1 MTDKR
6 PLRLAVDI
14 DGVLANLVAD
24 FVPLM
29 NRRFGRNLTPDDITQ
44 YAFEAVAGVSTKE
57 MDDFMRGLIGTGF
70 YGRLTPV
77 RGAADALRALQPQ
90 AHIHLITSRPAGLE
104 AETRAWLHRHAIPYD
119 ALTFRRRPHKLR
131 AEDRADVVIED
142 DLEAAL
148 TAATLAPRVFLLDY
162 PYNRCVALLPEAC
175 VRVRNWGEILGYLGL
190 SAQGGGQDV

>member
-6 PLRLAVDI
+6 LMRLAVDI

-29 NRRFGRNLTPDDITQ
+29 NRRFGCNLTPDDITQ
-44 YAFEAVAGVSTKE
+44 YAFEAVAGVPTAE
-57 MDDFMRGLIGTGF
+57 MDDFIRSLISTGF
-70 YGRLTPV
+70 YGGLTPV
-77 RGAADALRALQPQ
+77 HGAADALRALRPQ
-90 AHIHLITSRPAGLE
+90 AHIHLITSRPAELE
-104 AETRAWLHRHAIPYD
+104 AETRDWLHRHTIPYD

-162 PYNRCVALLPEAC
+162 PYNRCAVPLPEAC
-175 VRVRNWGEILGYLGL
+175 VRVRGWDEVLAYLN
-190 SAQGGGQDV
+190 AVPT